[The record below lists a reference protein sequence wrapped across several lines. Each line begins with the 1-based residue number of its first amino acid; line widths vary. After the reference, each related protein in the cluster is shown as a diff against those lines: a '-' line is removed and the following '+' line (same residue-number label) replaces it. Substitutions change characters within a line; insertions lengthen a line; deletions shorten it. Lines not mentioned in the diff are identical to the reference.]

1 MPVTKLQNS
10 YLFSTDFRTKSWENF
25 YRIEKSPKTLEKD
38 GLFPLWIRHVQ
49 NVLSFNLII
58 SSLMHWKPF
67 CSVLSSMSIWK
78 KFHLTENI
86 PVSFNVTVKSV
97 HITDLRHLITLF
109 GYSPVLFLRGTG
121 NK

>member
-10 YLFSTDFRTKSWENF
+10 YLFGTDFRTKSWENF
-25 YRIEKSPKTLEKD
+25 YRMEKFLKTLEKD

-49 NVLSFNLII
+49 NVLSFNNG
-58 SSLMHWKPF
+58 LMHWKPF

-78 KFHLTENI
+78 KFNLTEDV

-97 HITDLRHLITLF
+97 HITDLRHLIMLF